1 MNFCLCQA
9 EAGLQIQDLRS
20 KKQRARCGPACE
32 GCEGE
37 AGDGIKG
44 KGEDSEVNDPSG
56 EAGQRQGGK
65 KVSRTEKE
73 EISVAEERNEG
84 PKTHARVLARRST
97 SEWAVEGKTKCFV
110 GQKDVVKKEPM
121 TFVQVI
127 KDEAE
132 KEEEDE
138 EVAEGEV
145 LMAAAGEKERD
156 EEASPVA
163 AQGAVG
169 LSAMIGAEEMGA
181 VEPDEEVTVI
191 CTKGNY

>member
-1 MNFCLCQA
+1 MKGVKGKRVMA
-9 EAGLQIQDLRS
+9 SRGKGKILRS
-20 KKQRARCGPACE
+20 MTQVGRLV
-32 GCEGE
+32 
-37 AGDGIKG
+37 KG
-44 KGEDSEVNDPSG
+44 K
-56 EAGQRQGGK
+56 GGK

-73 EISVAEERNEG
+73 EISVAEKRNGG

-110 GQKDVVKKEPM
+110 GQKDVVKKEPK
-121 TFVQVI
+121 TLVQVI

-145 LMAAAGEKERD
+145 LMAATGERERD
-156 EEASPVA
+156 EEAFPVA
-163 AQGAVG
+163 AQGVVG
-169 LSAMIGAEEMGA
+169 LSAVIGTEEMGA